1 MVGIRKDTVTSQ
13 QNTLC
18 RGAVDPMKNT
28 APSEMAADLMQ
39 GHTSGE
45 LPSSA
50 PKFDDG
56 ITAAQ
61 PLSVSFRHQHRGV
74 SESTGPFHLNAEH
87 VRMAGRIANTGPRA
101 STRAPASSSRY
112 PMGSQMIDPA
122 GVVSNCIVW
131 PIPTDGSVAIPINP
145 GSLSVQVRR

>member
-18 RGAVDPMKNT
+18 GGAVDPMKNT

-87 VRMAGRIANTGPRA
+87 VRMAGRDRQHRPACEHPCTGLVI
-101 STRAPASSSRY
+101 
-112 PMGSQMIDPA
+112 Q
-122 GVVSNCIVW
+122 
-131 PIPTDGSVAIPINP
+131 IPDGIPNDRP
-145 GSLSVQVRR
+145 C